1 MSHLRFLSTITI
13 SIWGVYLNVRKEL
26 DTTERIHTHTLS
38 KCSCIEVTKYK
49 AMTSGKSYLPL
60 DPVERSMFVS
70 GDAVVLP
77 SVKVAGRFPP
87 LAPQMKHCP
96 LVSMQGLL
104 HCPLGVVAPSEDSA
118 GGFDYKSVSISE
130 RNHETFGNLIIKLKM

>member
-1 MSHLRFLSTITI
+1 
-13 SIWGVYLNVRKEL
+13 
-26 DTTERIHTHTLS
+26 
-38 KCSCIEVTKYK
+38 
-49 AMTSGKSYLPL
+49 MTPGKSYLPL
-60 DPVERSMFVS
+60 DPVEQSMFVS

-118 GGFDYKSVSISE
+118 GGFDYKSVSVSE